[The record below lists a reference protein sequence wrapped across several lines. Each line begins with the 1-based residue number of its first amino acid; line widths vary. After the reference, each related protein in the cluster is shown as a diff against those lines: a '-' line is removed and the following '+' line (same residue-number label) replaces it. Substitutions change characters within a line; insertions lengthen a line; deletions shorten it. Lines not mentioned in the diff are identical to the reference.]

1 MLAASITS
9 QAEPVRPRSLGPGRK
24 NGASARPNADQQQLC
39 GKPPTEPPILLRCPM
54 LTCAQ
59 CQHANARSL
68 KFCESC
74 GASLADVAAAERMA
88 DESEAAVML
97 LEVKKA
103 QGAIGIVAV
112 LQVVVALVYLAMG
125 TVDTTGVVVMVGIGG
140 VFGGLWVWCKTNP
153 LAASIVGLLVFTSLH
168 LTEAIIDP
176 STIKSGIFIK
186 IFVVVVLVKAIAAG
200 LKHREFVRER
210 GMG

>member
-1 MLAASITS
+1 
-9 QAEPVRPRSLGPGRK
+9 
-24 NGASARPNADQQQLC
+24 
-39 GKPPTEPPILLRCPM
+39 M
-54 LTCAQ
+54 LTCSQ
-59 CQHANARSL
+59 CQRANVSSL

-88 DESEAAVML
+88 DESEAEVML

-103 QGAIGIVAV
+103 QGAIGIVAI
-112 LQVVVALVYLAMG
+112 LQVVVGLVFLALG
-125 TVDTTGVVVMVGIGG
+125 KVDTTGVIVMVGIGG
-140 VFGGLWVWCKTNP
+140 VFGGLWVWCRTNP

-176 STIKSGIFIK
+176 KTILSGIVIK
-186 IFVVVVLVKAIAAG
+186 IIVVVVLVKAIAAG
-200 LKHREFVRER
+200 LEHREFTRAR